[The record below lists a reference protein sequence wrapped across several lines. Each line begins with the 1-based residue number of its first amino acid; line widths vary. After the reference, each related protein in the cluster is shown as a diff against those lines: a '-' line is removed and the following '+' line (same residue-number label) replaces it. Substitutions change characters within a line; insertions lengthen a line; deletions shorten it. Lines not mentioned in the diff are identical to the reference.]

1 VKATATDHTILQW
14 PVLLGSLALT
24 LLPFLLPIYAKHLG
38 ASALGIGGLFTIAQ
52 FMLIL
57 CRPAIGWA
65 LDRCG
70 RRVFFIAGIACYTG
84 AMGLFALASSLTMLY
99 LAQLVQGLSTALIW
113 TSAYTMATELAP
125 PAQQGQA
132 IGSIDEYS
140 SRGALL
146 GIAITVVLLSWLS
159 LPTAWH
165 LVFLS
170 YALLAVGGLWLA
182 GMQLPETRPPH
193 SILAERQPLVWR
205 RLVQVMAIV
214 FVSQLC
220 IAMIRPVF
228 LIFLQDYFTTDVRL
242 LALAFI
248 PGTLIDSFLPSR
260 LGGLSDR
267 FGRAPLIVAGLT
279 WTGLCS
285 LLIPGLPHL
294 AWLIIFW
301 TLKTLGLAMAI
312 PPQKALISDLTAHAK
327 RGTGYG
333 LYTFTASVGA
343 AVGPLLGGWL
353 YDAVGR
359 AVPFYLTG
367 IVLLASCG
375 WAFLLLRRIS
385 G

>member
-52 FMLIL
+52 CMLIL

-125 PAQQGQA
+125 PAQQGQV

-205 RLVQVMAIV
+205 PLVQVMAIV

>member
-125 PAQQGQA
+125 PAQQGQV

-193 SILAERQPLVWR
+193 TILAERQPLVWR
-205 RLVQVMAIV
+205 PLVQVMAIV

-260 LGGLSDR
+260 LGGQSDR

-285 LLIPGLPHL
+285 LLIPGLPYL

>member
-1 VKATATDHTILQW
+1 M
-14 PVLLGSLALT
+14 T

-125 PAQQGQA
+125 PAQQGQV

-159 LPTAWH
+159 LPTVWH

-170 YALLAVGGLWLA
+170 YALLAVGGMWLA

-205 RLVQVMAIV
+205 PLVQVMAIV

>member
-1 VKATATDHTILQW
+1 
-14 PVLLGSLALT
+14 
-24 LLPFLLPIYAKHLG
+24 
-38 ASALGIGGLFTIAQ
+38 
-52 FMLIL
+52 
-57 CRPAIGWA
+57 
-65 LDRCG
+65 
-70 RRVFFIAGIACYTG
+70 
-84 AMGLFALASSLTMLY
+84 
-99 LAQLVQGLSTALIW
+99 
-113 TSAYTMATELAP
+113 
-125 PAQQGQA
+125 
-132 IGSIDEYS
+132 
-140 SRGALL
+140 
-146 GIAITVVLLSWLS
+146 
-159 LPTAWH
+159 
-165 LVFLS
+165 
-170 YALLAVGGLWLA
+170 
-182 GMQLPETRPPH
+182 
-193 SILAERQPLVWR
+193 
-205 RLVQVMAIV
+205 MAIV

-267 FGRAPLIVAGLT
+267 FGRAPLIVAGLI

-353 YDAVGR
+353 YDVVGR

-367 IVLLASCG
+367 IVSFVAGSVATLPSRTA
-375 WAFLLLRRIS
+375 RI
-385 G
+385 

>member
-1 VKATATDHTILQW
+1 MKATATDHTILQW

-125 PAQQGQA
+125 PAQQGQV

-205 RLVQVMAIV
+205 PLVQVMAIV

>member
-125 PAQQGQA
+125 PAQQGQV

-205 RLVQVMAIV
+205 PLVQVMAIV

-333 LYTFTASVGA
+333 LYTFMASVGA

>member
-193 SILAERQPLVWR
+193 SILAERQPLVCR

>member
-125 PAQQGQA
+125 PAQQGQV

-205 RLVQVMAIV
+205 PLVQVMAIV

>member
-1 VKATATDHTILQW
+1 MRGTTTDHTVLQW
-14 PVLLGSLALT
+14 PILLGSLALT
-24 LLPFLLPIYAKHLG
+24 LLPFLLPIYAKRLG

-52 FMLIL
+52 CMLIL

-65 LDRCG
+65 LDRY
-70 RRVFFIAGIACYTG
+70 RRKVFFVVGIACYTG

-125 PAQQGQA
+125 PTQQGQVM
-132 IGSIDEYS
+132 GSVDEYS

-146 GIAITVVLLSWLS
+146 GIAITVVLLSWFS
-159 LPTAWH
+159 FPTAWY

-170 YALLAVGGLWLA
+170 YALLAVGGMWLA
-182 GMQLPETRPPH
+182 GTQVPEIRPLTP
-193 SILAERQPLVWR
+193 IAAERRPLIWGPLVW
-205 RLVQVMAIV
+205 VMAVV

-220 IAMIRPVF
+220 IAMIRPLF

-248 PGTLIDSFLPSR
+248 PQTLIDSFLPSR
-260 LGGLSDR
+260 MGSLSDR
-267 FGRAPLIVAGLT
+267 FGRAPLIVMGLT
-279 WTGLCS
+279 WIGLCS
-285 LLIPGLPHL
+285 LLVPALPHL
-294 AWLIIFW
+294 AWLIACW

-312 PPQKALISDLTAHAK
+312 PPQKALISDLTTQAK

-333 LYTFTASVGA
+333 LYTFTASLGA

-367 IVLLASCG
+367 IVLLASFG
-375 WAFLLLRRIS
+375 WVLLLLRRIS
-385 G
+385 D

>member
-125 PAQQGQA
+125 PAQQGQV

-205 RLVQVMAIV
+205 PLVQVMAIV

-248 PGTLIDSFLPSR
+248 PGALIDSFLPSR

>member
-1 VKATATDHTILQW
+1 MKATATDHTILQW

-125 PAQQGQA
+125 PAQQGQV

-146 GIAITVVLLSWLS
+146 GMAITVVLLSWLS

-182 GMQLPETRPPH
+182 GMQLPETRPPR

-205 RLVQVMAIV
+205 PLVQVMAIV

-285 LLIPGLPHL
+285 LLIPSLPHL

-333 LYTFTASVGA
+333 LYTFTSSVGA

-359 AVPFYLTG
+359 AMPFYLTG

>member
-65 LDRCG
+65 LDRYG

-125 PAQQGQA
+125 PAQQGQV

-182 GMQLPETRPPH
+182 GMRLPETRPPH
-193 SILAERQPLVWR
+193 TILAERQPLVWR
-205 RLVQVMAIV
+205 PLVQVMAIV

-285 LLIPGLPHL
+285 LLIPGLPYL

-359 AVPFYLTG
+359 TVPFYLTG

>member
-1 VKATATDHTILQW
+1 
-14 PVLLGSLALT
+14 
-24 LLPFLLPIYAKHLG
+24 
-38 ASALGIGGLFTIAQ
+38 
-52 FMLIL
+52 MLIL

-65 LDRCG
+65 LDRYG
-70 RRVFFIAGIACYTG
+70 RKVFFVVGIACYTG

-113 TSAYTMATELAP
+113 TSAYTMATELTAP
-125 PAQQGQA
+125 TQQGQVM
-132 IGSIDEYS
+132 GSIDEYS

-146 GIAITVVLLSWLS
+146 GIAITVVLLSWFS
-159 LPTAWH
+159 FPTAWY
-165 LVFLS
+165 LMFLS
-170 YALLAVGGLWLA
+170 YALLAVGGMWLA
-182 GMQLPETRPPH
+182 GTQVPETRPLHPMA
-193 SILAERQPLVWR
+193 AERRPLVWR
-205 RLVQVMAIV
+205 PLVWVMAVV

-228 LIFLQDYFTTDVRL
+228 LIFLQDHFTTDVWL

-248 PGTLIDSFLPSR
+248 PQTLTDSFLPSR
-260 LGGLSDR
+260 MGNLSDR

-279 WTGLCS
+279 WIGLCS
-285 LLIPGLPHL
+285 LLVPALPHL
-294 AWLIIFW
+294 VWLIACW

-312 PPQKALISDLTAHAK
+312 PPQKALISDLTAQAK

-333 LYTFTASVGA
+333 LYTFTASLGA
-343 AVGPLLGGWL
+343 AVGPLLGGWV

-367 IVLLASCG
+367 IVLLASFG
-375 WAFLLLRRIS
+375 WVFLLLKRTT

>member
-1 VKATATDHTILQW
+1 MKATATDHTILQW

-125 PAQQGQA
+125 PAQQGQV

-205 RLVQVMAIV
+205 PLVQVMAIV

-353 YDAVGR
+353 YDVVGR